1 MIRLNCR
8 KPLMARSILARRF
21 QNWFGNMPEI
31 STAFQTAFA
40 MVVALDSGLMEI
52 VGLSLRINF
61 AAVGA
66 ALLFGLPIGAAIAIF
81 RFPGRRVLS
90 VFLNALMGMPPVVVG
105 LIVYLL
111 LSRAGPLG
119 VLGLLFSPTAMIVA
133 QFLLVLPIIAAL
145 TRQTVEDLWIE
156 YREQLR
162 SLGATLPQTLAT
174 LLWEGRFSLSTTVLA
189 GFGRA
194 SGEVGA
200 VMIVGGNIDHLTR
213 VMTTA
218 IALEV
223 SKGDLSL
230 ALALGIILITLSVC
244 VSGAAYMLNE
254 FARRRHQSP
263 SGI

>member
-1 MIRLNCR
+1 
-8 KPLMARSILARRF
+8 
-21 QNWFGNMPEI
+21 MPEI
-31 STAFQTAFA
+31 ATAFQTAFY
-40 MVVALDSGLMEI
+40 MVVAFDPDLMEI
-52 VGLSLRINF
+52 VGRSLQVNF

-66 ALLFGLPIGAAIAIF
+66 AILVGLPLGAAIAIF
-81 RFPGRRVLS
+81 HFPGRKVLA

-111 LSRAGPLG
+111 LSRAGPFG
-119 VLGLLFSPTAMIVA
+119 VLGLLFTPAAMIIA
-133 QFLLVLPIIAAL
+133 QFLLILPIIAAL
-145 TRQTVEDLWIE
+145 TRQTVEDLWTE
-156 YREQLR
+156 YREQRR
-162 SLGATLPQTLAT
+162 SLNASLPQTLVT

-213 VMTTA
+213 IMTTA

-230 ALALGIILITLSVC
+230 ALGLGIILITLSVFI
-244 VSGAAYMLNE
+244 SGAATLMNE
-254 FARRRHQSP
+254 FARLRFQTP
-263 SGI
+263 GNL

>member
-1 MIRLNCR
+1 MSEFASAL
-8 KPLMARSILARRF
+8 
-21 QNWFGNMPEI
+21 
-31 STAFQTAFA
+31 QTAFA
-40 MVVALDSGLMEI
+40 MVVAFDPGLMEI
-52 VGLSLRINF
+52 VGLSLQVNF
-61 AAVGA
+61 IAVGA
-66 ALLFGLPIGAAIAIF
+66 AILVGFPLGASIAIF
-81 RFPGRRVLS
+81 RFPGRKVLS
-90 VFLNALMGMPPVVVG
+90 IFLNALMGMPPVVVG

-111 LSRAGPLG
+111 LSRAGPFG
-119 VLGLLFSPTAMIVA
+119 VLGLLFTPTAMIIA
-133 QFLLVLPIIAAL
+133 QFLLILPIIAAL
-145 TRQTVEDLWIE
+145 TRQTMEDLWTE

-162 SLGATLPQTLAT
+162 SLDATLPQTLTT

-230 ALALGIILITLSVC
+230 ALGLGIILITLSVC
-244 VSGAAYMLNE
+244 VSGAAALMNE
-254 FARRRHQSP
+254 FARRRHQAP
-263 SGI
+263 MGL